1 MVAQIRSVLATKFN
15 PPLFSTRELV
25 SGTNLPRV
33 LRAPTREEARMA
45 RNSLGELQ
53 DQAFVE
59 ELAMNPQFYT
69 LNEFIEM
76 VFNPILMGFNFTEI
90 TSYLEKLNLKLV
102 GWEMPI
108 SRDVTLRYKTDYPDD
123 PDMMNPKY
131 LDDFDEK
138 NPGALRQNQII
149 TFTCQKL

>member
-1 MVAQIRSVLATKFN
+1 
-15 PPLFSTRELV
+15 
-25 SGTNLPRV
+25 
-33 LRAPTREEARMA
+33 
-45 RNSLGELQ
+45 
-53 DQAFVE
+53 
-59 ELAMNPQFYT
+59 MNPQFYT

-138 NPGALRQNQII
+138 NPGALHKHRNYQCGHQ
-149 TFTCQKL
+149 FF